1 VHASDRSEMMQI
13 AHAAAFSIQRITG
26 PLLIDSSM
34 DRSTP
39 WRNLFEQELISNSSD
54 NALYNTSS
62 AWQKAVLATLMHQQ
76 PHHTSHI
83 HHANQSQQL
92 KQQQPDKH
100 WGQVDMLY
108 LSGANLLFKDQR
120 VVLPPKCPT
129 DEHTPYLGRVVHA
142 PRQVAWFRRLPRAM
156 PNESWVEVTHCAGSV
171 YERKGYWTYAA
182 RGSGLYVNIGRTI
195 AFASHEDAVV
205 FFWGR
210 KCRGPRWCGGEP
222 VNSCLMQCGS
232 ELPLIMDEAKQRGF
246 KSVQFIE
253 HCDMRCG
260 ACGHEIVLVAI
271 DGRAACSAAIEYRQ
285 GANASLPC
293 DCIASP
299 TLTSERGMCATCRRS
314 VRESLA

>member
-1 VHASDRSEMMQI
+1 MLPYPTPRVSRTLQARQAEETIGAVGVHASDRSEMMQI

-210 KCRGPRWCGGEP
+210 KY
-222 VNSCLMQCGS
+222 V
-232 ELPLIMDEAKQRGF
+232 EARVGVVV
-246 KSVQFIE
+246 S
-253 HCDMRCG
+253 R
-260 ACGHEIVLVAI
+260 
-271 DGRAACSAAIEYRQ
+271 S
-285 GANASLPC
+285 
-293 DCIASP
+293 IA
-299 TLTSERGMCATCRRS
+299 
-314 VRESLA
+314 V